1 MVLKVEK
8 LVGLL
13 TPLLESDQL
22 NSKTREVLQKWIFTR
37 ESTSSLQ
44 MCCVH
49 EHVVEGAVI
58 PDILN
63 IPVIPQ

>member
-22 NSKTREVLQKWIFTR
+22 NSKARKVRQKWIY
-37 ESTSSLQ
+37 S
-44 MCCVH
+44 
-49 EHVVEGAVI
+49 HVTAPRPYKCAVCMSM
-58 PDILN
+58 
-63 IPVIPQ
+63 